1 MKRRDFSKQ
10 LAGASLGLAW
20 AGAAQA
26 QAQVQAQGAPVEGQ
40 HYVRLST
47 PVPVALAADK
57 KVEVVE
63 FFWYG
68 CPHCYAFE
76 PMLDAWVKRLA
87 PDVAFRQVP
96 VGFMVPH
103 QMHQKLFYALEEM
116 GQLPAL
122 HNKIFAAIHQQ
133 NRRLSSESDIM
144 AFVSAN
150 GVDGAKFSA
159 AFKSFGVNT
168 KATRAKQL
176 ADAYKID
183 GVPALGVHGR
193 FYTSGALAGSNERAM
208 AVADFLIQRARQS
221 A

>member
-47 PVPVALAADK
+47 PAPVALAADK

-116 GQLPAL
+116 GQLPTL